1 MNRIK
6 KLKILELWVGDKP
19 RGADW
24 VYRDFFGPFFY
35 RYKKMNR
42 RNEMIEL
49 NYMSSSSPILLREAI
64 LAFFFGR
71 KKRSKNA
78 RTDKNSLQEH

>member
-1 MNRIK
+1 
-6 KLKILELWVGDKP
+6 VVDKP
-19 RGADW
+19 RGAVW
-24 VYRDFFGPFFY
+24 LYQDFFGSFFY
-35 RYKKMNR
+35 RQKKMNWR
-42 RNEMIEL
+42 IEVIEL
-49 NYMSSSSPILLREAI
+49 NYMSSSSSIRLREAI